1 MMDQIREFFF
11 PVVVLGSW
19 VVVAAY
25 TLSSLGETPARV
37 QCECARAAGVAH
49 AQGAQEDEPPRPA
62 RLIWPG
68 GVGLPRYG
76 ARLGRR
82 GAEGPAR

>member
-1 MMDQIREFFF
+1 MMNKIREFFF

-37 QCECARAAGVAH
+37 QTAMAAQHAPAVEVSVSVAARQASLTPKAH
-49 AQGAQEDEPPRPA
+49 KKMS
-62 RLIWPG
+62 
-68 GVGLPRYG
+68 
-76 ARLGRR
+76 RR
-82 GAEGPAR
+82 GPRA

>member
-1 MMDQIREFFF
+1 MMNKIREFFF

-37 QCECARAAGVAH
+37 QIAMAAQRAPAV
-49 AQGAQEDEPPRPA
+49 EVSVSVPA
-62 RLIWPG
+62 RQASLTPK
-68 GVGLPRYG
+68 
-76 ARLGRR
+76 AHKKMSRR
-82 GAEGPAR
+82 GPRA

>member
-1 MMDQIREFFF
+1 MNKIREFFF

-37 QCECARAAGVAH
+37 QTARMNAMH
-49 AQGAQEDEPPRPA
+49 APAVEISASVPA
-62 RLIWPG
+62 RQASLTPKAHKKTSRHG
-68 GVGLPRYG
+68 PR
-76 ARLGRR
+76 A
-82 GAEGPAR
+82 

>member
-1 MMDQIREFFF
+1 MMNKIREFFF

-37 QCECARAAGVAH
+37 QSAQMAAQRAPAVEVSVSVAARQASLTPKAH
-49 AQGAQEDEPPRPA
+49 KKMS
-62 RLIWPG
+62 
-68 GVGLPRYG
+68 
-76 ARLGRR
+76 RR
-82 GAEGPAR
+82 GPRV